1 MLKPNPNAR
10 LSARPLVS
18 LRLVKKVTVMGNIG
32 NTQGV
37 TTAIK
42 PPRKA
47 KRRKP
52 SKELSLPPLTPLEDG
67 VMEEVVSDDG
77 GRMTDVS
84 EGGGVSEDG

>member
-1 MLKPNPNAR
+1 MLKPNPKAR

-52 SKELSLPPLTPLEDG
+52 SKELSLPPLTPLEEVGGVTDDG
-67 VMEEVVSDDG
+67 GPMTEVSDDG
-77 GRMTDVS
+77 
-84 EGGGVSEDG
+84 